1 MHVQPVALSKEDA
14 LKKSIEEERKR
25 RFDIIREVKA
35 ARNRL
40 AYKIADKAAILQLS
54 EISKSSTK
62 NIGFLRRKKEQIEFR
77 IATEA
82 FTVEAEKDLI
92 RRKAEID
99 TELDRALKSFR
110 LRKKL
115 EFINKDIED
124 LTKKVDDSEAR
135 IKESDGKL
143 DVLYSSLRAM
153 SGEAKRRQNPDRKQ
167 QRQQPKLQEVSLAD
181 IAVMKEKKPEK
192 DDTEDMDESVM
203 N

>member
-1 MHVQPVALSKEDA
+1 MGKEDA

-54 EISKSSTK
+54 EISKSATK

-99 TELDRALKSFR
+99 TELDHALKSFR

-124 LTKKVDDSEAR
+124 LTKKVDDSEAK

-143 DVLYSSLRAM
+143 DVLYSGLRAM

-181 IAVMKEKKPEK
+181 IAIMKEKKAGKE
-192 DDTEDMDESVM
+192 DTEDMDESVM